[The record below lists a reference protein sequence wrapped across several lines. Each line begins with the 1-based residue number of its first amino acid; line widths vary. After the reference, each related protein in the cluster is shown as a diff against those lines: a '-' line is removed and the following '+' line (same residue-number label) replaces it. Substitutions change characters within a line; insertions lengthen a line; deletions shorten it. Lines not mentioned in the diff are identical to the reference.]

1 MIYVGRNVLFESVGT
16 GLVEGQ
22 TWGPLDGKHH
32 LALGE
37 LVVKL
42 ARSKMAF
49 CCWVH
54 AVNP

>member
-42 ARSKMAF
+42 AQSKMAF